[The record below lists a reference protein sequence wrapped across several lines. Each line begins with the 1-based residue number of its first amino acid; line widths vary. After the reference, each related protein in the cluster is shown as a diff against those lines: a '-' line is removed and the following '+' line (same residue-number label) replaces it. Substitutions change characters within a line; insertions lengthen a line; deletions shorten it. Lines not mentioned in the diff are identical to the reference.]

1 MSCADLLPVLA
12 SRPVR
17 RFGCRL
23 IVCYPSKGQSAI
35 KLWQTVRSAVEFSS
49 FRVTGCRSIRTRR
62 SPFSFA
68 CAARRVFSCWYSA
81 FLETSPLRIWINA
94 FGFHPAV
101 RTCPETDKPHVVAVL
116 SSTRLP
122 GFTGRDLLTTTGS
135 SATSHHIGRYLSC
148 LLERPYLHLTLR
160 LWES

>member
-1 MSCADLLPVLA
+1 MSCADLLPVL
-12 SRPVR
+12 SPRRVR

-35 KLWQTVRSAVEFSS
+35 KLWQTVRSADEISS

-68 CAARRVFSCWYSA
+68 YAALRVFSFRYSA
-81 FLETSPLRIWINA
+81 FLETSPLRIWIKA

-101 RTCPETDKPHVVAVL
+101 KTCPETDRLHVVAVL

-122 GFTGRDLLTTTGS
+122 GFTGRDLVTTTGS
-135 SATSHHIGRYLSC
+135 SPTSHHVGRYLSC
-148 LLERPYLHLTLR
+148 LLKQPYQLLTFR
-160 LWES
+160 L